1 MLDSV
6 VLCPL
11 CLYCGYLLLL
21 APNYQLI
28 IDLSSS
34 NQDQSSSK
42 TKDLCTGDQ
51 SQICL
56 AAKAVYF
63 SVFCWRSTCRMSH
76 IIKKKKKDANT
87 VQPWEQYALFQ
98 SFFSHLNLHHHPV
111 QVCHTLLKTRRARI
125 SW

>member
-34 NQDQSSSK
+34 NQDQSCSK
-42 TKDLCTGDQ
+42 TKYLSTGEQ
-51 SQICL
+51 SQISL

-63 SVFCWRSTCRMSH
+63 SVFCWRSKCGMFH
-76 IIKKKKKDANT
+76 IIKKKKKKDANT
-87 VQPWEQYALFQ
+87 VQPREQSALFQ
-98 SFFSHLNLHHHPV
+98 SFIHI
-111 QVCHTLLKTRRARI
+111 RI
-125 SW
+125 CIIILSKSVAPS

>member
-34 NQDQSSSK
+34 NQDQSCSK
-42 TKDLCTGDQ
+42 TKYLSTGEQ
-51 SQICL
+51 SQISL

-63 SVFCWRSTCRMSH
+63 SVFCWRSKCGMFH
-76 IIKKKKKDANT
+76 IIKKKKKKGCEHCSASGA
-87 VQPWEQYALFQ
+87 VCAL
-98 SFFSHLNLHHHPV
+98 SVLYSHPNLHHHPV
-111 QVCHTLLKTRRARI
+111 
-125 SW
+125 